1 MDPQTPS
8 FLVAECIKEG
18 EAPWLPVE
26 MGIQIRYEIHRFW
39 AQSDTDAEVVTHI
52 GISYKQ

>member
-26 MGIQIRYEIHRFW
+26 MGIQIKYEIHRFW